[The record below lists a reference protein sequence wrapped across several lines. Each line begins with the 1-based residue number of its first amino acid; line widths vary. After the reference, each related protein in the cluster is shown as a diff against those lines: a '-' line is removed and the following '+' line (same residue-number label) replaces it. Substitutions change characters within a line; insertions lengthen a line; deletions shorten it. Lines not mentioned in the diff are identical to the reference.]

1 MSSPSSTG
9 LSILLPPVAS
19 RTMWMDPLLPS
30 LVVPLAYG
38 ELVCDAPVCDAL
50 ACDVQAC
57 DGQLSCVL
65 GRDEQAFLVVD

>member
-38 ELVCDAPVCDAL
+38 EPVCGALVCGEL
-50 ACDVQAC
+50 ACDELAC
-57 DGQLSCVL
+57 GGRLSCVL
-65 GRDEQAFLVVD
+65 ERDEQASLVED

>member
-38 ELVCDAPVCDAL
+38 EPVCDALVCDAL
-50 ACDVQAC
+50 AC
-57 DGQLSCVL
+57 VL
-65 GRDEQAFLVVD
+65 VRDEQAFLVVD